1 MQRYYSSAG
10 NDRDSNTTQHNNLG
24 IGVEMKIAV
33 CVKQVPAKDAPLHI
47 TETGAWIRET
57 DIGFE
62 MNEPDSFALEEALR
76 LKEKHGGEVVALSM
90 GPERTKQ
97 VIKEALAKG
106 ADRGIHLAVDKFFQL
121 DPLGSAKSI
130 AAALK
135 KESFDLILTGLQSD
149 DQGFGQTGVLLAELL
164 GLPHATI
171 IMQIEVQG
179 PRLKLKRELEAGW
192 FQWVEL
198 PLPALLTIQSGI
210 NKVRYASLKGIMAA
224 KKKEIAVIT
233 RESLGIPHEPTQRV
247 ERIYVPQKAK
257 HTEFIDGSPKEAA
270 AKLLEKL
277 RHEAR
282 VL

>member
-1 MQRYYSSAG
+1 
-10 NDRDSNTTQHNNLG
+10 
-24 IGVEMKIAV
+24 MKVAV
-33 CVKQVPAKDAPLHI
+33 CIKQVPAKDAPLHI
-47 TETGAWIRET
+47 AESGTWIRET

-90 GPERTKQ
+90 GPERAKQ
-97 VIKEALAKG
+97 VIKEGLAKG
-106 ADRGIHLAVDKFFQL
+106 ADRGIHIADDKFFLL
-121 DPLGSAKSI
+121 DPLGSAKSL

-135 KESFDLILTGLQSD
+135 KENFDLILTGLQSD

-171 IMQIEVQG
+171 IMQIEVIQNEAQG
-179 PRLKLKRELEAGW
+179 QRLKLKRELESGW

-198 PLPALLTIQSGI
+198 PLPAVLTIQSGI

-224 KKKEIAVIT
+224 KKKEIAVIS
-233 RESLGIPHEPTQRV
+233 RESLGVAQEPTERV
-247 ERIYVPQKAK
+247 ERIYVPQKTK
-257 HTEFIDGSPKEAA
+257 KTEFIEGSPKEAA
-270 AKLLEKL
+270 AKLIEKL